1 MIPNSEII
9 DILKSV
15 VNSMEANNKIIMNTN
30 AVISSSND
38 IIKQLIA
45 ERDSL
50 KETANNSIGDN

>member
-50 KETANNSIGDN
+50 KETANQKNDLV